1 MKKTEQA
8 VREALDYCL
17 SVEVTHILSTT
28 ALEILGYAE
37 PLKEDIRNLM
47 RTEIDWTAPG
57 SVHRI
62 QPDELDGVLEGAG
75 NEVTDGFQRLKSQAL
90 VSLWGGLEVLTED
103 LFVAWV
109 AEFPQ
114 SLEHEVFQKLRVPFA
129 DFIRLDE
136 ESRIRTLYQTYVGS
150 LPGARGMGVSRFEA
164 TMQPLGLSGHVDPDV
179 ARAIYE
185 LHLLRNLI
193 VHQAGR
199 ADLKFR
205 QTEFGAACPLGERVD
220 LHDRQFRNY
229 VAAVSDYG
237 HTLLQRVTHRAC
249 A

>member
-1 MKKTEQA
+1 MTKAEKA
-8 VREALDYCL
+8 VREVLDYCL
-17 SVEVTHILSTT
+17 GVEVTHILSTT
-28 ALEILGYAE
+28 ALEILSYAE
-37 PLKEDIRNLM
+37 PLKEDIRKLM
-47 RTEIDWTAPG
+47 RTQIDWTAPG

-90 VSLWGGLEVLTED
+90 VALWGGLEVLTED
-103 LFVAWV
+103 LFVAWI
-109 AEFPQ
+109 AEFPK
-114 SLEHEVFQKLRVPFA
+114 SLDHQAFQTLRVSFA

-136 ESRIRTLYQTYVGS
+136 ESRIRSLYQTYVGS
-150 LPGARGMGVSRFEA
+150 LPGARGMGVTRFEA
-164 TMQPLGLSGHVDPDV
+164 TIQPLGLSGPVDPDV

-205 QTEFGAACPLGERVD
+205 QTEFGAGYPLGEKVY
-220 LHDRQFRNY
+220 LHDIQFRNY
-229 VAAVSDYG
+229 VAAVSAYG
-237 HTLLQRVTHRAC
+237 HTVLDRVTQRAS